1 VLAGVELGGTKCI
14 CVLGTGPD
22 DLLAQEHIA
31 TTGPV
36 ETLDKIEA
44 VVGRWAIEHGP
55 VAALGIASFGPLD
68 LNTDSPRYGRIISTV
83 KPGWGETDVVGRL
96 SARIGG
102 PVGFNTDVN
111 GAALAEGRWG
121 RARGLSNF
129 AYVTVGTGIGVGLT
143 FDGRPIFGIN
153 HTELG
158 HIRVARIASD
168 TWPGCCPF
176 HGDCLEGLASGPAIR
191 ARTGEVAE
199 RVAADHPVWESVAFS
214 LGQLLHT
221 LVLTAAPSRIL
232 MGGGVMHGQN
242 HLFSRIRDKL
252 RLSLN
257 GYIEAEELHGGI
269 LDYVC
274 PPGLGAN
281 AGPLGALALA
291 HEALATR

>member
-14 CVLGTGPD
+14 CVLGTGPN
-22 DLLAQEHIA
+22 DLRAQEQIA
-31 TTGPV
+31 TTGPI

-44 VVGRWAIEHGP
+44 VLRRWVTEHGP

-68 LNTDSPRYGRIISTV
+68 LNKASRRYGHIISTV
-83 KPGWGETDVVGRL
+83 KSGWGETDVVGRL
-96 SARIGG
+96 SDRIGG
-102 PVGFNTDVN
+102 PVGFHTDVN

-129 AYVTVGTGIGVGLT
+129 AYVTVGTGIGVGLIV
-143 FDGRPIFGIN
+143 DGRPIFGIN

-158 HIRVARIASD
+158 HIRVARMIND

-176 HGDCLEGLASGPAIR
+176 HGDCLEGLASGSAIR
-191 ARTGEVAE
+191 ARIEEAAE
-199 RVAADHPVWESVAFS
+199 RVAANDPVWEGVAFS

-232 MGGGVMHGQN
+232 MGGGVMDGQP
-242 HLFSRIRDKL
+242 HLFSRVRDKL

-257 GYIEAEELHGGI
+257 GYIEAEELRGDL
-269 LDYVC
+269 LDYVS
-274 PPGLGAN
+274 PPGLGAK